1 MTMRAR
7 LQLQWLR
14 RNSLLW
20 RLVLIGIAALAPL
33 SAALVQFA
41 GNERK
46 MAVSATR
53 ERAEMLV
60 SYAADR
66 QLHTVEEAR
75 AALRFLI
82 DSPEVRSA
90 GPQCSEFLQR
100 YVTMHRWIGSLRLSK
115 PDGSE
120 ACSDGTAARSPN
132 PAEQEI
138 FVKAA
143 RQPQFVLSGSSADH
157 DIDAL
162 QMTAAA
168 PVYNGDRLIGVI
180 SARMTPAVFGSHQP
194 VSLGSNPDAT
204 MLVVDRKGYLIA
216 HHPPLPER
224 IGTYVGDR
232 LLVQEALAG
241 SRKEAKIA
249 DLTGVARIFA
259 FRDLPETGVVLA
271 VGLNQASVVGAI
283 DDALRYRL
291 VLIILIISGSL
302 LLAMLGV
309 EWLILKPLRTLAGT
323 AEALEQGD
331 FNIRSPYRGFGE
343 VRLLERAFTR
353 MAKAVADRERDL
365 TLARD
370 VAEKALSQANSASM
384 AKTNFLAS
392 MSHEIRTPLNGI
404 IGYTEQLLDES
415 LNPRQRRYTDL
426 IQVSASALLTVAN
439 DILEFSSIEAEQIKL
454 RLEPFSL
461 VALVDNTVSIVS
473 SGAGKKGVPVKVV
486 IDPTVPRMLIGDEA
500 RLRQIL
506 LNLLNNAVKFTR
518 EGHIAVVV
526 EHQGCTDDGEHIRIA
541 VIDTGIGIAPEK
553 HDRLFRRFSQV
564 DPTIRREFGGTGL
577 GLAISKRLIELM
589 GGCIG
594 VESQLGKGS
603 TFWIE
608 LVLPSTDSP
617 RTERLETAI
626 RVAAIPAR
634 ILVVEDV
641 EINQELVK
649 ILLEA
654 AGHRVDIVS
663 SGEEA
668 VTAVQGS
675 AFDLVLM
682 DIQMPGMD
690 GITATKMIR
699 DLHHPSRQ
707 TFIAAMT
714 ANVLPQQ
721 VRSFMDAGFNDHIG
735 KPIRRDELFRKLDE
749 WLPPAAR
756 PGHTGE
762 RASASG
768 SFEERNFKDFID
780 LMGHDRVGLWLA
792 RLDEKLKNSFPD
804 NSNLEGNLQQ
814 IAQDA
819 HAITSQA
826 ALLGFSKL
834 AELCTRLEQACV
846 LGKDVM
852 PLLEAIRT
860 EAQTTC
866 ETIARISKSAA

>member
-1 MTMRAR
+1 MRAR
-7 LQLQWLR
+7 SQLQWLK

-20 RLVLIGIAALAPL
+20 RLLVISIAALAPL

-41 GNERK
+41 GNERR

-60 SYAADR
+60 STAVDR
-66 QLHTVEEAR
+66 HMHRVEQVR
-75 AALRFLI
+75 ATLRFLS
-82 DSPEVRSA
+82 DSPELRSE
-90 GPQCSEFLQR
+90 GPQCSAFLQR
-100 YVTMHRWIGSLRLSK
+100 YGTMHQWISSLRLSK

-120 ACSDGTAARSPN
+120 ACSDGRAARSQN
-132 PAEQEI
+132 PAEQEV

-143 RQPQFVLSGSSADH
+143 REPQFVLSGPSTNH
-157 DIDAL
+157 DGDAL

-168 PVYNGDRLIGVI
+168 PVYYGDQFVGVL
-180 SARMTPAVFGSHQP
+180 SAGMPQGVFVSHQP
-194 VSLGSNPDAT
+194 VPRDSNSDT
-204 MLVVDRKGYLIA
+204 TILVVDRKGHLIA
-216 HHPPLPER
+216 HQPPLPELV
-224 IGTYVGDR
+224 GTYVGDR
-232 LLVQEALAG
+232 LLVQEALGA
-241 SRKEAKIA
+241 SRKEAKIV
-249 DLTGVARIFA
+249 DLTGVPRIFV

-283 DDALRYRL
+283 NDALRYRL
-291 VLIILIISGSL
+291 VLILLMISGSL
-302 LLAMLGV
+302 LLAILGV
-309 EWLILKPLRTLAGT
+309 EWLILRPLRTLADT

-331 FNIRSPYRGFGE
+331 FSIRSPDRGFGE

-365 TLARD
+365 TSARD
-370 VAEKALSQANSASM
+370 VAEKALTQANSASM

-404 IGYTEQLLDES
+404 IGYTEQLLNEP

-486 IDPTVPRMLIGDEA
+486 LDPTVPKMFIGDEA

-518 EGHIAVVV
+518 EGHIAVMV
-526 EHQGCTDDGEHIRIA
+526 EHQGRTDDGEHIRIA
-541 VIDTGIGIAPEK
+541 VVDTGIGIAPEK

-589 GGCIG
+589 GGRIG

-603 TFWIE
+603 TFWID
-608 LVLPSTDSP
+608 LVLPSTDSLP
-617 RTERLETAI
+617 AEQLETA
-626 RVAAIPAR
+626 VPLAAIPAR

-668 VTAVQGS
+668 ITAVQGVTY
-675 AFDLVLM
+675 DLVLM

-699 DLHHPSRQ
+699 DLHHPACR
-707 TFIAAMT
+707 TFIAAIT

-721 VRSFMDAGFNDHIG
+721 VRSFMEAGFNDHIG
-735 KPIRRDELFRKLDE
+735 KPIRRDELHRKLDE
-749 WLPPAAR
+749 WLPPATGS
-756 PGHTGE
+756 GHTGE

-792 RLDEKLKNSFPD
+792 RLEEKLQSSFSD
-804 NSNLEGNLQQ
+804 NSNPEGNLQQ

-826 ALLGFSKL
+826 ALLGFSRL
-834 AELCTRLEQACV
+834 ASLCTKLEQACL
-846 LGKDVM
+846 LGDDVM
-852 PLLEAIRT
+852 PLLEAIRS
-860 EAQTTC
+860 EARTTC
-866 ETIARISKSAA
+866 ETIARISQSAA

>member
-1 MTMRAR
+1 MMMRAR
-7 LQLQWLR
+7 LQLRWLK

-20 RLVLIGIAALAPL
+20 RLLLIGIAALAPL

-41 GNERK
+41 GNERR
-46 MAVSATR
+46 MAVNATR

-60 SYAADR
+60 SYAVDR
-66 QLHTVEEAR
+66 HMHMLEEAR
-75 AALRFLI
+75 VALGFLS

-90 GPQCSEFLQR
+90 GPQCSAFLQR
-100 YVTMHRWIGSLRLSK
+100 YVTMHQWIGSLRLSK

-120 ACSDGTAARSPN
+120 ACSDGKAARSPN
-132 PAEQEI
+132 PAEQEFFI
-138 FVKAA
+138 KAA
-143 RQPQFVLSGSSADH
+143 RQLQFILSGPTAAH

-168 PVYNGDRLIGVI
+168 PVYNGDQFVGVI
-180 SARMTPAVFGSHQP
+180 SARMAPGVFGSQQP
-194 VSLGSNPDAT
+194 APLGSNLDAT
-204 MLVVDRKGYLIA
+204 ILVLDRKGHLIA
-216 HHPPLPER
+216 HQPPLPELV
-224 IGTYVGDR
+224 GTNVGDR
-232 LLVQEALAG
+232 LLVQEALMA
-241 SRKEAKIA
+241 SRKEANIA
-249 DLTGVARIFA
+249 DLTGVSRIFV
-259 FRDLPETGVVLA
+259 FRDLPETDMVLA
-271 VGLNQASVVGAI
+271 IGLNQSSVVGAI
-283 DDALRYRL
+283 DHALRYRL

-309 EWLILKPLRTLAGT
+309 EWLILRPLRMLAGT

-331 FNIRSPYRGFGE
+331 FSIHSPYRGFGE

-365 TLARD
+365 TSARD

-404 IGYTEQLLDES
+404 IGYTEQLLNEP
-415 LNPRQRRYTDL
+415 LHPRQRRYIDL

-486 IDPTVPRMLIGDEA
+486 LDPSIPKMFIGDEA

-518 EGHIAVVV
+518 EGHIAVMV
-526 EHQGCTDDGEHIRIA
+526 EHQGNTDEGEHIRIEVA
-541 VIDTGIGIAPEK
+541 DTGIGIAPEK

-589 GGCIG
+589 GGRIG

-603 TFWIE
+603 TFWVE
-608 LVLPSTDSP
+608 LVLPSTASLP
-617 RTERLETAI
+617 GEPVENAVP
-626 RVAAIPAR
+626 VAAIPAR

-668 VTAVQGS
+668 IMAVQGP
-675 AFDLVLM
+675 AYDLVLM

-699 DLHHPSRQ
+699 ALHHPAGR

-721 VRSFMDAGFNDHIG
+721 VRSFMEAGFNDHIG
-735 KPIRRDELFRKLDE
+735 KPIRRDLLLRKLDE
-749 WLPPAAR
+749 WLPPAAGS
-756 PGHTGE
+756 GHTGE
-762 RASASG
+762 RASASD

-792 RLDEKLKNSFPD
+792 RLEEKLKNSFPD

-826 ALLGFSKL
+826 ALLGFSRL
-834 AELCTRLEQACV
+834 AELCTRLEQACL
-846 LGKDVM
+846 LGRDVM
-852 PLLEAIRT
+852 PLLEAIRR
-860 EAQTTC
+860 EARTTC

>member
-1 MTMRAR
+1 M
-7 LQLQWLR
+7 QLQWLK

-20 RLVLIGIAALAPL
+20 RLLLIGIAALAPL

-60 SYAADR
+60 SAAVNR
-66 QLHTVEEAR
+66 HMHRVEQAR
-75 AALRFLI
+75 AALRYLI
-82 DSPEVRSA
+82 DSPDVRSA
-90 GPQCSEFLQR
+90 GPQCSAVLQR
-100 YVTMHRWIGSLRLSK
+100 YVTTHQWISSLRLYK
-115 PDGSE
+115 ADGSE
-120 ACSDGTAARSPN
+120 ACSDGKAESSPN
-132 PAEQEI
+132 LAEQEL
-138 FVKAA
+138 FVNAA
-143 RQPQFVLSGSSADH
+143 RQPQFVLSGPATDH
-157 DIDAL
+157 DMDAL
-162 QMTAAA
+162 KMTVAA
-168 PVYNGDRLIGVI
+168 PVYNGDQFVGVI
-180 SARMTPAVFGSHQP
+180 SAGMAPGLGGSRQP
-194 VSLGSNPDAT
+194 VPPDSNLDT
-204 MLVVDRKGYLIA
+204 TILVVDRKGYLIA
-216 HHPPLPER
+216 HQPPLPELV
-224 IGTYVGDR
+224 GTYVGDR
-232 LLVQEALAG
+232 LLAQEALGA

-249 DLTGVARIFA
+249 DFSGVPRIFV

-271 VGLNQASVVGAI
+271 IGLNQVSMVGAI
-283 DDALRYRL
+283 EDALRYRL
-291 VLIILIISGSL
+291 VLILLIISGSL

-309 EWLILKPLRTLAGT
+309 EWLILKPLRALAGT

-331 FNIRSPYRGFGE
+331 FSIRSRYKGFGE
-343 VRLLERAFTR
+343 VRLLECAFTR

-365 TLARD
+365 TSARD
-370 VAEKALSQANSASM
+370 VAEKALIQANSASM

-404 IGYTEQLLDES
+404 IGYTEQLLNEP

-454 RLEPFSL
+454 RPEPFSL
-461 VALVDNTVSIVS
+461 VALVANTVSIVS

-486 IDPTVPRMLIGDEA
+486 LDPTVPKMFIGDEA

-506 LNLLNNAVKFTR
+506 LNLLNNAVKFTP
-518 EGHIAVVV
+518 EGHIAVMV
-526 EHQGCTDDGEHIRIA
+526 EHQGRTDDGEHIRIA
-541 VIDTGIGIAPEK
+541 VVDTGIGIAPEK
-553 HDRLFRRFSQV
+553 HDCLFRRFSQV

-589 GGCIG
+589 GGRIG

-608 LVLPSTDSP
+608 LVLPSTCSFP
-617 RTERLETAI
+617 AEHVEAAI
-626 RVAAIPAR
+626 PVAASPAR

-641 EINQELVK
+641 EINQELAK

-663 SGEEA
+663 NGEKA
-668 VTAVQGS
+668 ITAVQE
-675 AFDLVLM
+675 ATYDLVLM

-690 GITATKMIR
+690 GITATRTIR
-699 DLHHPSRQ
+699 DLHHPASR

-721 VRSFMDAGFNDHIG
+721 VRSFMEAGFNDHIG
-735 KPIRRDELFRKLDE
+735 KPIRRNELFQKLDE

-756 PGHTGE
+756 SGQTGE
-762 RASASG
+762 GPSG
-768 SFEERNFKDFID
+768 SFEEKNFKDFID

-792 RLDEKLKNSFPD
+792 RLEERLRNSFPD
-804 NSNLEGNLQQ
+804 NNNPAGNLQQ

-826 ALLGFSKL
+826 ALLGFSRL
-834 AELCTRLEQACV
+834 AELCTRLEQACI
-846 LGKDVM
+846 LGRDVM
-852 PLLEAIRT
+852 PSLEAIRI
-860 EAQTTC
+860 EARTTC